1 MSMGLVRWQQPDL
14 GVLFIVTG
22 ASGTGKTTLVKEA
35 LSVIPGLEF
44 SVSYTTRPQR
54 VGEIDGLDYHFID
67 QQSFD
72 KRVEENA
79 FLEHAT
85 VYGNSYG
92 TLRSAVENS
101 LEAGKSIL
109 LEIDHQGAQQVRQL
123 LPESISLFVLPPS
136 LEVVEQR
143 LRGRKTDSESVI
155 QQRMSKIKEQLRHCG
170 EFDFLIVNDD
180 LNSAHDQ
187 FQSILISTLLHSSR
201 RQSWVKNYRI

>member
-1 MSMGLVRWQQPDL
+1 MSLGMKRWEQPDK

-35 LSVIPGLEF
+35 LEVIPGLEF
-44 SVSYTTRPQR
+44 SVSYTTRQQR
-54 VGEIDGLDYHFID
+54 FGEIDGTDYHFID
-67 QQSFD
+67 QQTFD
-72 KRVEENA
+72 LHVQQNA

-101 LEAGKSIL
+101 LKDGKSIL
-109 LEIDHQGAQQVRQL
+109 LEIDHQGAQQVRLL

-136 LEVVEQR
+136 LEAVEQR
-143 LRGRKTDSESVI
+143 LRGRQTDSESVI
-155 QQRMSKIKEQLRHCG
+155 QKRMSKIQEQLRHCG
-170 EFDFLIVNDD
+170 SFDFLIVNDD

-187 FQSILISTLLHSSR
+187 FQSILVSALLHSAR
-201 RQSWVKNYRI
+201 RQSWVEKYRM